1 MRSSS
6 SMIIA
11 FFTLLTLADINLATG
26 CAAET
31 GSNATRRGAAGRRA
45 ESSPDT
51 EIQADR
57 VVVFKTVGDV
67 SLSLYVFFPEHR
79 PPTDPRPGIVFFF
92 GGGFVSGSPK
102 QFEPHCRYLSQRG
115 MVAVTAEYRV
125 KNRHGTTPLESFRDG
140 KSAVRWIRRHSEE
153 LGIAPNKLAAG
164 GGSAGGMIA
173 AVCGVVPGW
182 DEPGEDLAVS
192 SRPDALVLFNPA
204 VLGKAL
210 PDGSQSGQ
218 LGVAKDVLPYY
229 HIREGLPP
237 SVMFFGSE
245 DRFLAGA
252 REFQKAAEEKGNRC
266 ELKIWP
272 GLDHGFFNFGRADN
286 RAFRETLLEADRF
299 LVSLGYLQGEPRPE
313 YLP

>member
-1 MRSSS
+1 MRSKSLV
-6 SMIIA
+6 
-11 FFTLLTLADINLATG
+11 TLILAILTLSPVSVAVSH
-26 CAAET
+26 AAEAGPNPSRRDSPSRRQG
-31 GSNATRRGAAGRRA
+31 GSEDA
-45 ESSPDT
+45 D
-51 EIQADR
+51 IQADR
-57 VVVFKTVGDV
+57 VAVFKTIDGV

-79 PPTDPRPGIVFFF
+79 PPAEPRSGIVFFF

-115 MVAVTAEYRV
+115 MVAITAEYRV

-140 KSAVRWIRRHSEE
+140 KSAIRWIRQHGNE
-153 LGIAPNKLAAG
+153 LGIDPNKLAAG
-164 GGSAGGMIA
+164 GGSAGGMVA

-182 DEPGEDLAVS
+182 DEPSEDLTVS

-204 VLGKAL
+204 VMGKAL
-210 PDGSQSGQ
+210 PGEAQTGQ
-218 LGVAKDVLPYY
+218 LGVAKDLLPYY

-237 SVMFFGSE
+237 CIMFFGGE

-252 REFQKAAEEKGNRC
+252 QEFQQAAVEKGNRC
-266 ELKIWP
+266 ELKVWP
-272 GLDHGFFNFGRADN
+272 GFNHGFFNFGRSDN

-299 LVSLGYLQGEPRPE
+299 LAELGYLQGEPRPE

>member
-1 MRSSS
+1 MYARTLVAALIVFSPLPTVEPAASHASEAGADTARRNAAARRSA
-6 SMIIA
+6 IA
-11 FFTLLTLADINLATG
+11 AD
-26 CAAET
+26 
-31 GSNATRRGAAGRRA
+31 S
-45 ESSPDT
+45 D
-51 EIQADR
+51 IQADR
-57 VVVFKTVGDV
+57 VVVFKKIDDV
-67 SLSLYVFFPEHR
+67 SLSLYVFFPDHR
-79 PPTDPRPGIVFFF
+79 VPAEPRPGIVFFF

-140 KSAVRWIRRHSEE
+140 KSAVRWIRLHAEE
-153 LGIAPNKLAAG
+153 LGIDPNKLAAG
-164 GGSAGGMIA
+164 GGSAGGMVA

-192 SRPDALVLFNPA
+192 SRPDAMVLFNPA
-204 VLGKAL
+204 VMGKAL
-210 PDGSQSGQ
+210 PDRQSTGQ
-218 LGVAKDVLPYY
+218 LGVATEILPYY

-237 SVMFFGSE
+237 AIMFFGDR

-252 REFQKAAEEKGNRC
+252 RDFQKAAEEKGNRC

-272 GLDHGFFNFGRADN
+272 GFDHGFFNFGRGDN

-299 LVSLGYLQGEPRPE
+299 LSSLGYLQGEPRPE
-313 YLP
+313 LLP